1 MESGT
6 HGLNCKKSE
15 GCSEFSINAI
25 RIELHIKIL
34 GMNLATIEP
43 TVHFTKT
50 KIVRLPLATNL
61 NYWPFQLT
69 KPKCPAILAN

>member
-1 MESGT
+1 
-6 HGLNCKKSE
+6 
-15 GCSEFSINAI
+15 
-25 RIELHIKIL
+25 
-34 GMNLATIEP
+34 MNLATIEP